1 VASNSAD
8 IYKRALALS
17 GILLILIAVFGSG
30 LGLMFA
36 GMDGVY
42 SALIGAAVS
51 MAFSTLTILSTWLGA
66 KLPLAGF
73 YGLVL
78 GGWLI
83 KVLLFALTLGALR
96 GAEFISG
103 PVFFFAVVASVL
115 GGLAIDSWVVLKG
128 RQPILDN

>member
-1 VASNSAD
+1 VASKSAD

-51 MAFSTLTILSTWLGA
+51 MAFSTLTILSIWLGA

>member
-1 VASNSAD
+1 MASKSAD

-17 GILLILIAVFGSG
+17 AILMVIIGVFGSG
-30 LGLMFA
+30 IGFLFA
-36 GMDGVY
+36 GMAGVY

-51 MAFSTLTILSTWLGA
+51 ALFSVLTILSIWIGA
-66 KLPLAGF
+66 RLPLGGF

-78 GGWLI
+78 GGWLV
-83 KVLLFALTLGALR
+83 KVLLFAVTLGLLR
-96 GAEFISG
+96 GADFISG
-103 PVFFFAVVASVL
+103 PVFFFAVVTTVL

>member
-1 VASNSAD
+1 MASKSAD

-17 GILLILIAVFGSG
+17 AILMVIIGVFGSG
-30 LGLMFA
+30 IGFLFA
-36 GMDGVY
+36 SSAGVY

-51 MAFSTLTILSTWLGA
+51 ALFSALTILSIWLGA
-66 KLPLAGF
+66 RLPLGGF

-78 GGWLI
+78 GGWLV
-83 KVLLFALTLGALR
+83 KVLLFAVTLGLLR
-96 GAEFISG
+96 DADFISG
-103 PVFFFAVVASVL
+103 PVFFFAVVTTVL

>member
-1 VASNSAD
+1 MASKSAD

-17 GILLILIAVFGSG
+17 AILMVIIGVFGSG
-30 LGLMFA
+30 IGFLFA
-36 GMDGVY
+36 GLAGVY

-51 MAFSTLTILSTWLGA
+51 ALFSVLTILSIWIGA
-66 KLPLAGF
+66 RLPLGGF

-78 GGWLI
+78 GGWLV
-83 KVLLFALTLGALR
+83 KVLLFAVTLGLLR
-96 GAEFISG
+96 GADFISG
-103 PVFFFAVVASVL
+103 PVFFFAVVTTVL

>member
-1 VASNSAD
+1 MASKSAD
-8 IYKRALALS
+8 IYKKALALS
-17 GILLILIAVFGSG
+17 AVLMMVIGVFGSG
-30 LGLMFA
+30 LGFLFA
-36 GMDGVY
+36 GAPGVY

-51 MAFSTLTILSTWLGA
+51 ALFSVLTILSIWLGS

-78 GGWLI
+78 GGWLV
-83 KVLLFALTLGALR
+83 KVLLFAVTLGLLQ
-96 GAEFISG
+96 GADFISG
-103 PVFFFAVVASVL
+103 PVFFFAVVATVL

>member
-1 VASNSAD
+1 MDSSAT
-8 IYKRALALS
+8 YSKALRLS
-17 GILLILIAVFGSG
+17 AMLAGAIVVMGGG
-30 LGLMFA
+30 LGYLLA
-36 GMDGVY
+36 GLPGLI
-42 SALIGAAVS
+42 SALIGAGVS
-51 MAFSTLTILSTWLGA
+51 LVFAAMTILSIWIGSR
-66 KLPLAGF
+66 LPLGGF

-83 KVLLFALTLGALR
+83 KVLLFAIALGVLR

-128 RQPILDN
+128 RMAITEK

>member
-1 VASNSAD
+1 MDSSAT
-8 IYKRALALS
+8 YSKALKLS
-17 GILLILIAVFGSG
+17 AMLAGAIVVMGGCLGYLLAGLPGLI
-30 LGLMFA
+30 
-36 GMDGVY
+36 
-42 SALIGAAVS
+42 SALIGAGVS
-51 MAFSTLTILSTWLGA
+51 LVFAAMTILSIWIGSR
-66 KLPLAGF
+66 LPLGGF

-83 KVLLFALTLGALR
+83 KVLLFAIALGVLR

-128 RQPILDN
+128 RMAITEK

>member
-1 VASNSAD
+1 MASKSAD

-17 GILLILIAVFGSG
+17 AVLMVIIGVFGSG
-30 LGLMFA
+30 IGFLFA
-36 GMDGVY
+36 GMPGVY

-51 MAFSTLTILSTWLGA
+51 ALFSVLTILSIWLGSE
-66 KLPLAGF
+66 LPLAGF

-78 GGWLI
+78 GGWLV
-83 KVLLFALTLGALR
+83 KVLLFAVTLGLLQ

-103 PVFFFAVVASVL
+103 PVFFFAVVATVL

>member
-1 VASNSAD
+1 VASKSAD

-17 GILLILIAVFGSG
+17 AILMVIIGVFGSG
-30 LGLMFA
+30 IGFLFA
-36 GMDGVY
+36 GMAGVY

-51 MAFSTLTILSTWLGA
+51 ALFSVLTILSIWMGA
-66 KLPLAGF
+66 RLPLGGF

-78 GGWLI
+78 GGWLV
-83 KVLLFALTLGALR
+83 KVLLFAVTLGLLR
-96 GAEFISG
+96 GADFISG
-103 PVFFFAVVASVL
+103 PVFFFAVVTTVL

>member
-1 VASNSAD
+1 MDSSAT
-8 IYKRALALS
+8 YSKALKLS
-17 GILLILIAVFGSG
+17 AMLAGAIVVVGGG
-30 LGLMFA
+30 LGYLLA
-36 GMDGVY
+36 GLPGLI
-42 SALIGAAVS
+42 SALIGAGVS
-51 MAFSTLTILSTWLGA
+51 LVFAAMTILSIWIGSR
-66 KLPLAGF
+66 LPLGGF

-83 KVLLFALTLGALR
+83 KVLLFAIALGVLR

-128 RQPILDN
+128 RMAITEK